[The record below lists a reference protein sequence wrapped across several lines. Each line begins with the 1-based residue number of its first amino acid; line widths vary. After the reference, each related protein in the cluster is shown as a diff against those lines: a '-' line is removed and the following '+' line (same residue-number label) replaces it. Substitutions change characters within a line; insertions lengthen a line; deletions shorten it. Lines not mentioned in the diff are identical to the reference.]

1 MSRAAKTT
9 PEERFEAFV
18 RLAKRLKRAG
28 RDSAVRDDYKTV
40 GAEFGVAPGTLAS
53 WCTRYPEPWGKA
65 QVAAGLI
72 ANDGSSG
79 QDPGQDDEIAKRAI
93 REKPPTRPPI
103 ANDAGGDEGGLLPAF
118 MVVEGHQDP
127 RVTPQQ
133 MRAIALDLGGSM
145 TRQAIAAE
153 VGVTPST
160 VSDWFN
166 HNPAVQAVRDELQ
179 LEMVNRIRSAQLVVL
194 HEGMAAQVDLARQ
207 VRLSAR
213 KGKWDP
219 ELQAFV
225 PHDSEDLGR
234 LARAAVAMTAD
245 AADRAGFPKTAISQ
259 HVVGSSDPH
268 ADLDQMTMEELAE
281 EERRLEA
288 MERRAEADVLDAEA
302 VG

>member
-9 PEERFEAFV
+9 PEDRFEAFV

-28 RDSAVRDDYKTV
+28 RDSATRDDYKTV

-79 QDPGQDDEIAKRAI
+79 QDPGQDDGIAKRAV
-93 REKPPTRPPI
+93 REKPSERPPI
-103 ANDAGGDEGGLLPAF
+103 ANDADGDEGGLLPAF

-194 HEGMAAQVDLARQ
+194 HEGMAAQVDLARNI
-207 VRLSAR
+207 RRAAR
-213 KGKWDP
+213 QRHDP
-219 ELQAFV
+219 
-225 PHDSEDLGR
+225 EDLGR

-288 MERRAEADVLDAEA
+288 MERRAGAEVLDAEA